1 MHFVKLF
8 FVDLVVSNMDTMH
21 QASVQGQIG
30 DSMGCSNDPPS
41 PNLQDSAAGVG
52 DGAEGLGDSSWCT
65 NPSVKLQLDDSDAA
79 SEAAEYIVDV
89 YSSEDEED
97 DATSLATKKR
107 RVA

>member
-30 DSMGCSNDPPS
+30 DSMGCSNDPLS
-41 PNLQDSAAGVG
+41 PNLQEFAAGVG
-52 DGAEGLGDSSWCT
+52 DGAEELGDSSWCT
-65 NPSVKLQLDDSDAA
+65 NPSIKIQLDDSDAA